1 MDLSEESLHRL
12 IELTYDAAEHQD
24 RWNALY
30 QQLQQVLDVKSIH
43 MLAMDKGRGTLSYSD
58 GTNMPV
64 EGELAYL
71 QRYQFMDPRV
81 PMVLSKP
88 PGAWTHFPQE
98 LPPEMVATHPLY
110 QEFLIPYDRPY
121 ASSCVLVDTPEAT
134 VVLSTL
140 SGAAEGPLKPEA
152 LAFLDRLV
160 PHLSRACRINLR
172 NFVYSTQA
180 LVGHLLV
187 DRLRQPVILAG
198 PAGEVVHMN
207 PAAQQLLRSLD
218 LVRVED
224 GRLRLP
230 EPHQRDLL
238 RLCAEM
244 EHDLKIAGRGES
256 DAVVEAQFRSLR
268 IAAPRSTEA
277 LYAFFTLLS
286 PQGAMG
292 MFGLRPVVMLLFYHP
307 ESAPAIDANL
317 LHAVFGLTPAE
328 ARIATLLAEGL
339 SLKQIAEI
347 QGTQHDTVRKQL
359 RSIYEKTATNRQPEL
374 VRLLLHL
381 PHNAVQ
387 H

>member
-1 MDLSEESLHRL
+1 
-12 IELTYDAAEHQD
+12 
-24 RWNALY
+24 
-30 QQLQQVLDVKSIH
+30 
-43 MLAMDKGRGTLSYSD
+43 
-58 GTNMPV
+58 
-64 EGELAYL
+64 
-71 QRYQFMDPRV
+71 
-81 PMVLSKP
+81 
-88 PGAWTHFPQE
+88 
-98 LPPEMVATHPLY
+98 
-110 QEFLIPYDRPY
+110 
-121 ASSCVLVDTPEAT
+121 
-134 VVLSTL
+134 
-140 SGAAEGPLKPEA
+140 
-152 LAFLDRLV
+152 
-160 PHLSRACRINLR
+160 
-172 NFVYSTQA
+172 
-180 LVGHLLV
+180 
-187 DRLRQPVILAG
+187 
-198 PAGEVVHMN
+198 MN